1 MRNVTSHRLLVSAP
15 GAEIDVRIQKATM
28 PTTFQ
33 QGATG
38 TVGNF
43 QGYLWSLVPN
53 WTNGV
58 PVIGGN
64 VIFNQGTLHG
74 ESALRAAPAEASS
87 VAIGRI
93 TDPGSSVGSVFSR
106 RRL

>member
-1 MRNVTSHRLLVSAP
+1 LAIGYPCVPPSRICAFQPASKASPASASRRNA
-15 GAEIDVRIQKATM
+15 
-28 PTTFQ
+28 
-33 QGATG
+33 
-38 TVGNF
+38 NF

-74 ESALRAAPAEASS
+74 ESALRAAPAEVSS